1 MDTGYIFNTI
11 CDCPGVRLERV
22 FPTKQKIVKKIH
34 DYFKD
39 DNRLS
44 CIVLFGS
51 AVTIRCNPS
60 SDVDLL
66 VRLSGDNVNNETK
79 NEISERLQ
87 ELCDWKADIIWY
99 DRITPDERIYNNIL
113 KGVQIV

>member
-1 MDTGYIFNTI
+1 MGYIFNTI
-11 CDCPGVRLERV
+11 CDCPDVRLERV
-22 FPTKQKIVKKIH
+22 FPTKQRIVKKIH

-39 DNRLS
+39 DDRLV

-51 AVTIRCNPS
+51 AVTISCNMS

-66 VRLSGDNVNNETK
+66 VRLSDNNIDNETK
-79 NEISERLQ
+79 NDISERLQ
-87 ELCDWKADIIWY
+87 EFCDWKADIIWY
-99 DRITPDERIYNNIL
+99 DRITPKERIYNNIL